1 MKKTKRIEWVEP
13 DYPYHDYERGAES
26 VYVNGLSDVVTA
38 IEAVNQNIVLLG
50 QLVENHLS
58 KK

>member
-1 MKKTKRIEWVEP
+1 MKKKTAWVEP

-38 IEAVNQNIVLLG
+38 IEALNQNIILLG
-50 QLVENHLS
+50 QLIERHFS